1 MNKKILI
8 GILVLLAVIVVG
20 AYFLF
25 NKKQYNSQTNQYS
38 SDLSSNAKASTQ
50 NNNEKKTAKNK
61 R

>member
-25 NKKQYNSQTNQYS
+25 NKKQYNSQINQ
-38 SDLSSNAKASTQ
+38 L
-50 NNNEKKTAKNK
+50 
-61 R
+61 